1 MSKINWSDYGVGGLW
16 NSAKN
21 NNMQSGEIDL
31 SRLDQ
36 AVRDE
41 LADKLKNGEKV
52 RLVVWKN
59 TKKESGEKTPDFRL
73 HAGMPDDNE
82 RSSGSGQTN
91 NTSNGGSDAPF

>member
-1 MSKINWSDYGVGGLW
+1 MSKINWSDFGIGGLW

-21 NNMQSGEIDL
+21 DSMQSGEIDL

-36 AVRDE
+36 SLRDDI
-41 LADKLKNGEKV
+41 ADKLKNGEKV

-82 RSSGSGQTN
+82 RSSGSSGG
-91 NTSNGGSDAPF
+91 SSSGDSGSDAPF